1 MAQNRDSVSAEQQ
14 RLFSRPASVCLLSL
28 LSFLP
33 NEAFSLSSQVGDYVD
48 TATGLVSAV
57 SGEQLGN
64 YFQKY

>member
-1 MAQNRDSVSAEQQ
+1 MKAKSACQAK
-14 RLFSRPASVCLLSL
+14 LPSRPASVYLSL

-33 NEAFSLSSQVGDYVD
+33 KEAFSLSASRVGYCVD
-48 TATGLVSAV
+48 TGTGLVSAV

>member
-1 MAQNRDSVSAEQQ
+1 MERRLRLPAELQK
-14 RLFSRPASVCLLSL
+14 LPSRPASLYLSL
-28 LSFLP
+28 LSFLSK
-33 NEAFSLSSQVGDYVD
+33 EALSLSASRVGYYVD